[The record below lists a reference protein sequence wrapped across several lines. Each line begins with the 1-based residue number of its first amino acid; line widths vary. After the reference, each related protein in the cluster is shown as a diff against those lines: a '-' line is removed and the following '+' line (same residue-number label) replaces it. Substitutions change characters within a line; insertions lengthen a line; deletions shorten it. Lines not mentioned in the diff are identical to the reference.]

1 MMKKQKFNAADF
13 FGKFGIVIILILLC
27 ALFAALNP
35 AFISLNN
42 IINILRQVAINGII
56 AVGMTMVLVTGGIDL
71 SVGAVA
77 GIGTVFCGIM

>member
-56 AVGMTMVLVTGGIDL
+56 AVGILLASTVVRMYVTRR
-71 SVGAVA
+71 SQNKK
-77 GIGTVFCGIM
+77 